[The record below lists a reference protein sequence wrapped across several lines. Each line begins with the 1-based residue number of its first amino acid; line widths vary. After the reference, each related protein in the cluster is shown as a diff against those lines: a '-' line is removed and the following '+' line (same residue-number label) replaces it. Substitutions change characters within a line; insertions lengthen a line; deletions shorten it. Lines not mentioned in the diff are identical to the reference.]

1 MTTHFDPQAKFEQI
15 DPDWLFVDHP
25 DSHAMEI
32 NDKAAQ
38 CMQNLDVA
46 IEHLTTVS
54 VALKEEWEAE
64 QIIAQRLATLL
75 RACRERHKH
84 LDKLLDDLHLS

>member
-1 MTTHFDPQAKFEQI
+1 MLLPITLPNFHVVQAWGGSGRI
-15 DPDWLFVDHP
+15 W
-25 DSHAMEI
+25 
-32 NDKAAQ
+32 
-38 CMQNLDVA
+38 
-46 IEHLTTVS
+46 T
-54 VALKEEWEAE
+54 KEEWEAE